1 MACRVITTEEYESRL
16 ETAAVF
22 RLENYGR
29 ASALALL
36 DREEDVEALLASMPF
51 VGSTIERFSDEI
63 PDGALRWIKV
73 ESYVAVYRYSKL
85 HSLVTLEGLFYGS
98 SDWRRA
104 LVRRVRSRTASDC
117 PRRGGPGAMASA
129 RGCWQWMPRPGNVQN
144 P

>member
-104 LVRRVRSRTASDC
+104 LVLPTKDSHPEQSQQLGWELSFPAQLQGYASVS
-117 PRRGGPGAMASA
+117 GSLF
-129 RGCWQWMPRPGNVQN
+129 
-144 P
+144 